1 MGLLKFKLTSPA
13 ADSFGWEPRK
23 AYVTGLDR
31 TPGRVQVETKS
42 DAPQLLVQR
51 DTTESGRLFIP
62 WKVEGA
68 GTPMVGTATL
78 SERGDTYELAVEL
91 ARGKLNDVRNQLADW
106 RQMGLRTNDELQ
118 NLVTEAQKA
127 FFKAATSRQDP
138 AAAFKSAQKSISLS
152 FAAAQKLIEAYVSQV
167 LQNRLAGGAKLPSQL
182 AIQLDDDP
190 GALGDQIGLS
200 QAFNTVQI
208 GCRWNAIAPIEGKL
222 QFDAFDRQLAW
233 AQRHRMAVQAGPLI
247 DLHPQSLPD
256 WLYIWQGDFDAIQ
269 SQVLD
274 YVRQVMVRYKGK
286 VATWHL
292 VNRPATTDLLGLSEE
307 EQIRLTARILQ
318 IARQV
323 DPGAQALIDLDRPWA
338 EWMNSSP
345 FQLGPLHLADY
356 LARAELGMVGVGLEI
371 APGYS
376 APGSH
381 MRDLLDFSKLLDLY
395 SLLNFPLYLTFAFPS
410 SPAPDLQANPNVRVD
425 LAQHA
430 MPPSPGLQEVVAA
443 QWIALAIAKPFVRS
457 VAWRQLDDSTPH
469 LYPNAG
475 LLNADRTPKP
485 ILNWFKQFRSQL
497 LT

>member
-13 ADSFGWEPRK
+13 PDSFSWEPRK

-31 TPGRVQVETKS
+31 TPSRVQVETRTE
-42 DAPQLLVQR
+42 APQLLVHR
-51 DTTESGRLFIP
+51 DTAESGRLFIP
-62 WKVEGA
+62 WKVDGQ
-68 GTPMVGTATL
+68 GMPMVGTATL

-106 RQMGLRTNDELQ
+106 RQMGLRSSEELQ
-118 NLVTEAQKA
+118 KLVEQAQKA

-138 AAAFKSAQKSISLS
+138 AQAFQSAQQSIALS
-152 FAAAQKLIEAYVSQV
+152 YAAGQKLIEAYVSQV

-182 AIQLDDDP
+182 AIQLTDEP
-190 GALGDQIGLS
+190 GALGDQIGLT
-200 QAFNTVQI
+200 QAFNAVQI
-208 GCRWNAIAPIEGKL
+208 ACTWKSIAPTENKL
-222 QFDAFDRQLAW
+222 NFDLIDRQLAW
-233 AQRHRMAVQAGPLI
+233 AQRNRMAVQAGPLI

-256 WLYIWQGDFDAIQ
+256 WLYLWQGDFDSIQ
-269 SQVLD
+269 TQVLE
-274 YVRQVMVRYKGK
+274 YVRLILSRYKGK
-286 VATWHL
+286 ISTWHL
-292 VNRPATTDLLGLSEE
+292 VHRPATTDLLGLSEE
-307 EQIRLTARILQ
+307 EQIRLTARVLQ
-318 IARQV
+318 LARQV

-356 LARAELGMVGVGLEI
+356 LARAELGMVGVGVEI

-381 MRDLLDFSKLLDLY
+381 IRDLLDFSKLLDLY
-395 SLLNFPLYLTFAFPS
+395 SLLNFPLYITFAFPS
-410 SPAPDLQANPNVRVD
+410 SAAADPQANPNVRVE
-425 LAQHA
+425 LTQHA
-430 MPPSPGLQEVVAA
+430 TPPSPAYQEVVAA

-475 LLNADRTPKP
+475 LLDAKRSPKP